1 MTSLKI
7 RDLKES
13 KELDIG
19 AMKAVCGGSQLP
31 LENGIIL
38 PDGRVVLF
46 PSHPGVP
53 SLPDWIPGGHQWDG
67 QSWDHQNPDV
77 TPYTHA

>member
-7 RDLKES
+7 TDLKES
-13 KELDIG
+13 KELDSG

-38 PDGRVVLF
+38 PDGRVVIF
-46 PSHPGVP
+46 PSHPSVP
-53 SLPDWIPGGHQWDG
+53 SLSDSIPGSYQ
-67 QSWDHQNPDV
+67 
-77 TPYTHA
+77 